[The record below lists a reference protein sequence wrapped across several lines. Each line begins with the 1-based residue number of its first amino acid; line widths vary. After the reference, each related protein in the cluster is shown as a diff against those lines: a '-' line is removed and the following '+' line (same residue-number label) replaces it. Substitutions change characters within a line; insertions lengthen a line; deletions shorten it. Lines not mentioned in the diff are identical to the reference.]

1 LTQPYS
7 LIRDV
12 QPAYFLVGVH
22 KWIGAPY
29 LTFGSKSGFYGSMD
43 PNLAT
48 EIVHHLK
55 EDIRY
60 GRLRPGSALRQDA
73 LAARFGVSRQPVR
86 MAIEVLRA
94 SGLVTLRRDRSVE
107 IVGTSAQARRDLIAV
122 RTLIE
127 REALLLAVPRLEQE
141 DILRAR
147 HVQEQIEIEKDPKRL
162 EDLDCAFHLA
172 LYQPCNNVRLLKLI
186 EDLRREDLRPYH
198 EQPIGSPARAQWSK
212 QHRKLLR
219 ACAAGG
225 VADAAA
231 ALEVHLAT
239 LERT

>member
-1 LTQPYS
+1 MCNQR
-7 LIRDV
+7 I
-12 QPAYFLVGVH
+12 FLSEF
-22 KWIGAPY
+22 
-29 LTFGSKSGFYGSMD
+29 TSGSAVDRRISVDLRIEFWLYGSMD
-43 PNLAT
+43 PNLAA
-48 EIVHHLK
+48 EIAHHLK
-55 EDIRY
+55 R
-60 GRLRPGSALRQDA
+60 RLQPGSALRQDA

-86 MAIEVLRA
+86 MAIEILRA
-94 SGLVTLRRDRSVE
+94 SGVATLRRDRSVE
-107 IVGTSAQARRDLIAV
+107 IVGTSAQARRDLIAI

-147 HVQEQIEIEKDPKRL
+147 HLQEQIEIEKDPKRL

-172 LYQPCNNVRLLKLI
+172 LYQPCNNVRLLKLV
-186 EDLRREDLRPYH
+186 EDLRRDDLQPYH

-212 QHRKLLR
+212 QHRKLLP

>member
-1 LTQPYS
+1 MGEIDQT
-7 LIRDV
+7 
-12 QPAYFLVGVH
+12 
-22 KWIGAPY
+22 
-29 LTFGSKSGFYGSMD
+29 KSGSPPTIAIDESSNGS
-43 PNLAT
+43 L
-48 EIVHHLK
+48 
-55 EDIRY
+55 
-60 GRLRPGSALRQDA
+60 G
-73 LAARFGVSRQPVR
+73 
-86 MAIEVLRA
+86 A
-94 SGLVTLRRDRSVE
+94 SIGQCGPPTGE
-107 IVGTSAQARRDLIAV
+107 NGTSAQARRDLIAI

-127 REALLLAVPRLEQE
+127 REALLLAVARLEQE